1 MFKEEIKIKAKVW
14 IYSGK
19 GAWHFV
25 SIPAEIAIN
34 IDRIHKHEKRGWGSL
49 PVIVQLGESTWKTSI
64 FPDKKTNTYILP
76 LKADIRK
83 KEKINEGDEREFTIQ
98 IEV

>member
-1 MFKEEIKIKAKVW
+1 MFKEEIEIKAKVW

-25 SIPAEIAIN
+25 SIPTEIAIN

-83 KEKINEGDEREFTIQ
+83 KEKINEGDEIDFTIQ
-98 IEV
+98 IEI